1 MSSASL
7 TKEAPRR
14 HRAALTKRADA
25 RDAREILKIGLAIT
39 EMGRLLVV
47 RKKGTK
53 SFILPGGK
61 PEKGE
66 DDLQALSREV
76 EEELGCSLNPQTV
89 SFLGSFSDTAADL
102 HNTTVTVRLYT
113 AELIGEPSPRAEI
126 ETIKWYSP
134 SVDRDEILAPSI
146 QNQILPFLRD
156 RRWLSEEG
164 V

>member
-1 MSSASL
+1 MSGTFL
-7 TKEAPRR
+7 TKQGPRR
-14 HRAALTKRADA
+14 RRTAPTEHPVTREG
-25 RDAREILKIGLAIT
+25 REILKIGLAVT

-53 SFILPGGK
+53 SYILPGGK

-89 SFLGSFSDTAADL
+89 SFLGSFSDAAADM
-102 HNTTVTVRLYT
+102 HDTTVTVRLYT
-113 AELIGEPSPRAEI
+113 AELVGEPSPRAEI
-126 ETIKWYSP
+126 ETVKWYSP
-134 SVDRDEILAPSI
+134 SVDSGDILAPSI

-156 RRWLSEEG
+156 RRLAM
-164 V
+164 